1 MGTAFIMNHTNIVQQ
16 QQHVTVR
23 PIQQKAQY
31 VVRPNEQSHSIGSG
45 MFILIHNTKSKSL
58 LSRSIIT

>member
-1 MGTAFIMNHTNIVQQ
+1 LTEINLILAMGTAFIMNHTNLGQ

-31 VVRPNEQSHSIGSG
+31 IVRPNEQPSG
-45 MFILIHNTKSKSL
+45 IFLRINQEK
-58 LSRSIIT
+58 

>member
-1 MGTAFIMNHTNIVQQ
+1 MGTAFIMNHTNIGQQQQQ

-31 VVRPNEQSHSIGSG
+31 VVRPNEQPSG
-45 MFILIHNTKSKSL
+45 IFL
-58 LSRSIIT
+58 

>member
-1 MGTAFIMNHTNIVQQ
+1 LIKLKKNFNFFLAMGTAFIMNHTNIGQQQQ

-31 VVRPNEQSHSIGSG
+31 TVRPNEQPSG
-45 MFILIHNTKSKSL
+45 IFF
-58 LSRSIIT
+58 

>member
-1 MGTAFIMNHTNIVQQ
+1 MGTAFIMNHTNIIQQQQ

-31 VVRPNEQSHSIGSG
+31 IVRPNEQPSG
-45 MFILIHNTKSKSL
+45 MFL
-58 LSRSIIT
+58 

>member
-1 MGTAFIMNHTNIVQQ
+1 MGTAYIMNHTNIVQQQQQQ

-31 VVRPNEQSHSIGSG
+31 VVRPNDQSHSIGSG
-45 MFILIHNTKSKSL
+45 MVARTF
-58 LSRSIIT
+58 

>member
-1 MGTAFIMNHTNIVQQ
+1 MGTAFIMNHSNIIQP

-45 MFILIHNTKSKSL
+45 MLFLYS
-58 LSRSIIT
+58 

>member
-1 MGTAFIMNHTNIVQQ
+1 VNGRKTICFLAMGTAFIMNHSNMVHQQQQQQ

-31 VVRPNEQSHSIGSG
+31 VVRPNEQPSG
-45 MFILIHNTKSKSL
+45 RFFSS
-58 LSRSIIT
+58 

>member
-1 MGTAFIMNHTNIVQQ
+1 MGTAFIMNHSNVVQQQPLQ

-31 VVRPNEQSHSIGSG
+31 IARPNEQPSG
-45 MFILIHNTKSKSL
+45 K
-58 LSRSIIT
+58 

>member
-1 MGTAFIMNHTNIVQQ
+1 MGTAFIMNHSNIGQPSQQQQQ

-31 VVRPNEQSHSIGSG
+31 VVRPNEQPSGISI
-45 MFILIHNTKSKSL
+45 
-58 LSRSIIT
+58 

>member
-1 MGTAFIMNHTNIVQQ
+1 MGTAFIMNHNNMMQQQQQQQQQ

-31 VVRPNEQSHSIGSG
+31 VVRPNEQPSG
-45 MFILIHNTKSKSL
+45 RFL
-58 LSRSIIT
+58 

>member
-1 MGTAFIMNHTNIVQQ
+1 MGTAFIMNHSNMSQQQ

-31 VVRPNEQSHSIGSG
+31 VVRPNEQLSG
-45 MFILIHNTKSKSL
+45 RFH
-58 LSRSIIT
+58 

>member
-1 MGTAFIMNHTNIVQQ
+1 MGTAFIMTHGNISQQPTAQQ

-31 VVRPNEQSHSIGSG
+31 VVRSNDQSHSMGSG
-45 MFILIHNTKSKSL
+45 
-58 LSRSIIT
+58 RSIVVVYYQ

>member
-1 MGTAFIMNHTNIVQQ
+1 MCKAMGTAYIMNHSNMGPTSSSQ

-31 VVRPNEQSHSIGSG
+31 IARPNDHSHSVGSG
-45 MFILIHNTKSKSL
+45 Q
-58 LSRSIIT
+58 

>member
-1 MGTAFIMNHTNIVQQ
+1 MIRLKEFDLLFFLAMGTAFIMNHSNIIQQ

-31 VVRPNEQSHSIGSG
+31 IVRPNEQPSG
-45 MFILIHNTKSKSL
+45 IFLRINQEK
-58 LSRSIIT
+58 

>member
-1 MGTAFIMNHTNIVQQ
+1 MGTAFIMNHSSIVQ

-31 VVRPNEQSHSIGSG
+31 IVRPNEQPSG
-45 MFILIHNTKSKSL
+45 RYFSN
-58 LSRSIIT
+58 

>member
-1 MGTAFIMNHTNIVQQ
+1 MGTAFIMNHTNIVQQQQ

-31 VVRPNEQSHSIGSG
+31 VVRPNDQTSGS
-45 MFILIHNTKSKSL
+45 
-58 LSRSIIT
+58 

>member
-1 MGTAFIMNHTNIVQQ
+1 MGTAFIMNHTNIGQQQ

-31 VVRPNEQSHSIGSG
+31 TVRPNEQPSG
-45 MFILIHNTKSKSL
+45 IFILN
-58 LSRSIIT
+58 

>member
-1 MGTAFIMNHTNIVQQ
+1 MGTAFIMNHSSIVQQQQ

-31 VVRPNEQSHSIGSG
+31 IARPNEQPSG
-45 MFILIHNTKSKSL
+45 KYFSKEK
-58 LSRSIIT
+58 

>member
-1 MGTAFIMNHTNIVQQ
+1 MGTAFIMNHTNITQ

-31 VVRPNEQSHSIGSG
+31 IVRPNEQPSG
-45 MFILIHNTKSKSL
+45 MFLFKSINQNL
-58 LSRSIIT
+58 GFFFY

>member
-1 MGTAFIMNHTNIVQQ
+1 MGTAFIMNHTNIGQQQQ

-31 VVRPNEQSHSIGSG
+31 IVRPNEQPSG
-45 MFILIHNTKSKSL
+45 IFL
-58 LSRSIIT
+58 

>member
-1 MGTAFIMNHTNIVQQ
+1 MGTAFIMNHTNIVQQQQ

-58 LSRSIIT
+58 R

>member
-1 MGTAFIMNHTNIVQQ
+1 MGTAFIMNHTNIIQQQQQ

-31 VVRPNEQSHSIGSG
+31 IVRPNEQPSG
-45 MFILIHNTKSKSL
+45 MFL
-58 LSRSIIT
+58 

>member
-1 MGTAFIMNHTNIVQQ
+1 MGTAFIMNHSNIVQQQQQQ

-31 VVRPNEQSHSIGSG
+31 IVRPNEQPSG
-45 MFILIHNTKSKSL
+45 RFL
-58 LSRSIIT
+58 